1 MLSGEPHEKKR
12 IESLGDIRTFLVR
25 LNYALNSGRVR
36 IVFQKKREV
45 DDKRNERF
53 TNRYTI
59 HYLFP
64 GEDEIKVLKREHSRL
79 RHYDYIE
86 TVQDTNFHERSEMRV
101 FVRKYSGED
110 VYIKIRVELLN
121 VNGVGGMDYIF
132 VMSFHFAERPFKE
145 SDFPYRQG

>member
-1 MLSGEPHEKKR
+1 MLSGEPHEKR
-12 IESLGDIRTFLVR
+12 GLRVWETSGLLVR

-64 GEDEIKVLKREHSRL
+64 GEDEIKVLKRELSRL

-86 TVQDTNFHERSEMRV
+86 TVQDTNFTERSEMRV
-101 FVRKYSGED
+101 FGRNIQVKM
-110 VYIKIRVELLN
+110 YILR
-121 VNGVGGMDYIF
+121 
-132 VMSFHFAERPFKE
+132 
-145 SDFPYRQG
+145 

>member
-64 GEDEIKVLKREHSRL
+64 GEDEIKVLKRELSRL

-86 TVQDTNFHERSEMRV
+86 TVQVQISPSGLKCV
-101 FVRKYSGED
+101 FLVENIQVKM
-110 VYIKIRVELLN
+110 YILR
-121 VNGVGGMDYIF
+121 
-132 VMSFHFAERPFKE
+132 
-145 SDFPYRQG
+145 